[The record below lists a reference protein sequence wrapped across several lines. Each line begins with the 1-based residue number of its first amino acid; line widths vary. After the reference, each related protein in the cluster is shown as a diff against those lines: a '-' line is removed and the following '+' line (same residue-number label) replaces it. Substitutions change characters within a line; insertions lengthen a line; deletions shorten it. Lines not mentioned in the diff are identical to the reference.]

1 MAPQEIR
8 KDGSRR
14 LEDSIGFVMYY
25 YSDCTTVEK
34 KKVKSEAVVFIHV
47 KDAVPFIWDLYPFK
61 RDFAELL
68 RATKK
73 ERKDV
78 NVFRIS
84 IIFNLPS

>member
-1 MAPQEIR
+1 
-8 KDGSRR
+8 
-14 LEDSIGFVMYY
+14 MYQR
-25 YSDCTTVEK
+25 

-73 ERKDV
+73 EERRKRFQ
-78 NVFRIS
+78 N
-84 IIFNLPS
+84 FNHFQFAILI

>member
-25 YSDCTTVEK
+25 YSDCTRRE

>member
-8 KDGSRR
+8 KDGSSR
-14 LEDSIGFVMYY
+14 LEDSIGFIMYY
-25 YSDCTTVEK
+25 YSDLR